1 MRETRPAALGFQ
13 AFWAQ
18 RLPDAAL
25 LTIPDSLTH
34 LRGRGRARRATGGA
48 CRWMAALLCR
58 YAGRWGMLA
67 LNRGNKTGTLMD
79 SARLEDK
86 KIIIQAMVW
95 GGARLWAAA
104 FRAVGLDAEVTPP
117 SDAVTLEIGARYT
130 GGDEC
135 FPARITVGDYMKV
148 LLRPDVDP
156 ARTVL
161 LMPGADGPC
170 RFGQYAVHLRRIL
183 REHGFGQTG
192 VMSPSCADGYRM
204 PPALHRT
211 SWRAVLAGDIL
222 LKLLLQYRP
231 YEVHRGHAERLYRES
246 VEQIAAVIESAPLD
260 AGTQIRRIRHALI
273 ASRDRFRALPVNRD
287 PATPL
292 VGVVGEIFCRLNTF
306 SNADLVRRLEEYG
319 AEAWVSDVAEWVW
332 YSNAEQVRNL
342 RLTGRRWSRE
352 MLTAWLRSRI
362 QRRDEHSLLAPFRE
376 DFAGYEE
383 PPIEEVLEAARPY
396 LPQQGA
402 IGEMVLNV
410 GRAVCLARRGVDAI
424 VDISPFTCMN
434 GVVSE
439 AIYPRVSRDLG
450 GIPIRNFYFDGTQT
464 DLDADLGIFVEL
476 ARTFQRRKGHPRP
489 WPPLWSA
496 AQRGTRGP
504 A

>member
-1 MRETRPAALGFQ
+1 MDG
-13 AFWAQ
+13 
-18 RLPDAAL
+18 
-25 LTIPDSLTH
+25 
-34 LRGRGRARRATGGA
+34 TG
-48 CRWMAALLCR
+48 LH
-58 YAGRWGMLA
+58 
-67 LNRGNKTGTLMD
+67 
-79 SARLEDK
+79 DK
-86 KIIIQAMVW
+86 KIVIHAMVW

-117 SDAVTLEIGARYT
+117 SDSSTLELGARFT

-170 RFGQYAVHLRRIL
+170 RFGQYSVHLRRIL

-192 VMSPSCADGYRM
+192 VMSPTCADGYRM

-211 SWRAVLAGDIL
+211 SWRAILAGDIL

-231 YEVHRGHAERLYRES
+231 YAVRRGEAERLYQES
-246 VEQIAAVIESAPLD
+246 VEEVACVIESAPLD
-260 AGTQIRRIRHALI
+260 AVAQIRLIRRALI
-273 ASRDRFRALPVNRD
+273 GCRDRFRSLPVKRD
-287 PATPL
+287 PAKPL

-306 SNADLVRRLEEYG
+306 SNADLIRRLEEYG
-319 AEAWVSDVAEWVW
+319 AEAWVSDIAEWVW

-342 RLTGRRWSRE
+342 KLTGRQWSVE
-352 MLTAWLRSRI
+352 MLATWIRTRV
-362 QRRDEHSLLAPFRE
+362 QRRDEHYLLAPFRE

-383 PPIEEVLEAARPY
+383 PAIEEVLEAARPY

-410 GRAVCLARRGVDAI
+410 GKAVCLARRGVDAI

-464 DLDADLGIFVEL
+464 DLDADLGVLLEL
-476 ARTFQRRKGHPRP
+476 ARAFQARKSRPRP
-489 WPPLWSA
+489 WPPLWEA
-496 AQRGTRGP
+496 TRHEAP
-504 A
+504 APA